1 MFLFFFSF
9 LHTSLCTSSSS
20 PSFASSPVF
29 FFSFSE
35 LSAFRNVSPIPSDR
49 GGRDARQVAR
59 GPRADRRC
67 VREEEKK
74 RRRGEGE
81 KESGRDSGGAAVALR
96 ERRRESF
103 FFLSTSTL
111 LLHGPRSTSIR
122 SLEMLVHPIPLQR
135 KRRGAQ
141 SERKKS
147 KNRLEEKRRRAT
159 KKSTLTPLSL
169 SFSPKTPT
177 ADEADAAAKL
187 LALHMEQ
194 AGVKADRERLAAV
207 QKGE

>member
-1 MFLFFFSF
+1 MR
-9 LHTSLCTSSSS
+9 
-20 PSFASSPVF
+20 
-29 FFSFSE
+29 E
-35 LSAFRNVSPIPSDR
+35 
-49 GGRDARQVAR
+49 GG
-59 GPRADRRC
+59 GE
-67 VREEEKK
+67 EEEK
-74 RRRGEGE
+74 RRRREG
-81 KESGRDSGGAAVALR
+81 
-96 ERRRESF
+96 ERRRQRRSGGCTAREKEREF
-103 FFLSTSTL
+103 FFLSTFTL

-141 SERKKS
+141 SEGKKS

-187 LALHMEQ
+187 LALQMEQ